1 MFGQSC
7 ATLFLMTYTSKWN
20 GRKGR
25 PKTKAVA
32 RAISAIG
39 EAAQIVV
46 NEGGKFASG
55 HDLRRSYGQR
65 MADNGVS
72 PRDLQK
78 LMRHASFTTTEAY
91 YLNDQ
96 VEDISSRVFQRCTQQ
111 KLRTVV
117 REARPISKVV

>member
-111 KLRTVV
+111 KLGTVD
-117 REARPISKVV
+117 REARPILKVV